1 MASNV
6 RAVAFR
12 SKCLSLANACSM
24 GFRSGEY
31 FGRMVGAGL
40 LKPEVDWRAAFTD
53 RFVKGLKLS
62 M

>member
-1 MASNV
+1 
-6 RAVAFR
+6 
-12 SKCLSLANACSM
+12 
-24 GFRSGEY
+24 
-31 FGRMVGAGL
+31 MVGAGL